1 MRQFTAVTKILDRRN
16 RSITRL
22 EERNLNLKKKLA
34 KERED
39 TFRQFKNRIED
50 QQKGPRNNLGRN
62 IIAGVASGGAGIGL
76 INRFRNRGRGRVTR
90 SFSQSGRRFNI
101 FRQKPRLTSSRGVNT
116 RFLRNGSRLNS
127 LLTVAF
133 TGYDIIDRK
142 SQGQSN
148 LQATTGA
155 LATSGGAIGGGAAGA
170 KLGALI
176 GTFIVPGAG
185 TIIGGTLGGILGS
198 FIGASAGANIADSIT
213 GADEQKR
220 RQLQINKFRLQ
231 QGSTIFSK
239 SLDTFDSVLD
249 KFERLRADDFDPSL
263 IERDDD
269 DDIVVMLDRLSGD
282 DGGDDDPTTPGP
294 ILPPFSN
301 RVRLK
306 PKPKI
311 KWDWVITFALYAIEI
326 LTSGVAPTES
336 LPITKINTKTIK
348 VDLSKVATPK
358 LRKIYLEY
366 RKGNLDEVELENGI
380 IKIINEAFE
389 QLKIKPNEAI
399 KNEKLRNIFRLKKNN
414 LQSKKD
420 GFINFSKFADT
431 VERIPSLT
439 RAQDQLRR
447 MAEGFKRNFPRG
459 FKLDKSNLNKKGLR
473 VRGLDKIVDD
483 DTVKI
488 SQESIQ
494 RLIDAVEKQGKLDEL
509 EFLNFLRKQGIAEK
523 NIQKY
528 INSEQFT
535 EDLLRLNPQGTLDA
549 IEEAL
554 LNREF
559 IGDSKSIEQT
569 ITAFED
575 FLAQA
580 SARGDLPDISEDEIS
595 DLLMF
600 LNRMRTDSTLL
611 REPDLPKFKN
621 LGIDP
626 KKINEQFKQFLET
639 IKKIKADQNL
649 SMNEDGGSS
658 NIAMVNVD
666 GDKNINVINQE
677 GARSFVNMG
686 MGNKINMMQMQG
698 YFTV

>member
-62 IIAGVASGGAGIGL
+62 IIAGVASGGAGVGL
-76 INRFRNRGRGRVTR
+76 INRFRNRGSGRVTR

-116 RFLRNGSRLNS
+116 RFLRNGTRLNS

-142 SQGQSN
+142 SQGQTN
-148 LQATTGA
+148 FQATTGA
-155 LATSGGAIGGGAAGA
+155 LATSGGAIAGGAAGA

-198 FIGASAGANIADSIT
+198 FIGASAGAGIADSIT

-220 RQLQINKFRLQ
+220 RQLQVNKFRLQ

-269 DDIVVMLDRLSGD
+269 DEIVVMLDRLSGD

-358 LRKIYLEY
+358 LRQIYLQY
-366 RKGNLDEVELENGI
+366 RKGNIDELELENGI

-389 QLKIKPNEAI
+389 QLKIKPNEVI
-399 KNEKLRNIFRLKKNN
+399 KNEKLRSIFRLKKNN

-459 FKLDKSNLNKKGLR
+459 FKLDKSNLNKKGLK
-473 VRGLDKIVDD
+473 VRGLDKII
-483 DTVKI
+483 KEEEI
-488 SQESIQ
+488 SEEVIKNI
-494 RLIDAVEKQGKLDEL
+494 IDAIKKQENLDNLQILNEL
-509 EFLNFLRKQGIAEK
+509 KRRGIAEK
-523 NIQKY
+523 NILDYLKSQDAV
-528 INSEQFT
+528 N
-535 EDLLRLNPQGTLDA
+535 DALRTDFEGVFRLIDKAIKNRELVGDPKSIKATLD
-549 IEEAL
+549 
-554 LNREF
+554 
-559 IGDSKSIEQT
+559 
-569 ITAFED
+569 AFED
-575 FLAQA
+575 FLAEIT
-580 SARGDLPDISEDEIS
+580 ARGDIPGVTSDDIS
-595 DLLMF
+595 DLLMQ
-600 LNRMRTDSTLL
+600 LNRMRVDPTLFS
-611 REPDLPKFKN
+611 EPNLNKFIQK
-621 LGIDP
+621 GIDP
-626 KKINEQFKQFLET
+626 KNIDKMFERFQELL
-639 IKKIKADQNL
+639 KKIDPQNL
-649 SMNEDGGSS
+649 SLNEDMGSS

>member
-62 IIAGVASGGAGIGL
+62 IIAGVASGGAGVGL
-76 INRFRNRGRGRVTR
+76 INRFRNRGSGRVTR

-133 TGYDIIDRK
+133 TSYDIIDRK
-142 SQGQSN
+142 SQGQTN
-148 LQATTGA
+148 FQATTGA
-155 LATSGGAIGGGAAGA
+155 LATSGGAIAGGAAGA

-220 RQLQINKFRLQ
+220 RQLQVNKFRLQ

-269 DDIVVMLDRLSGD
+269 DEIVVMLDRLSGD

-358 LRKIYLEY
+358 LRQIYLQY
-366 RKGNLDEVELENGI
+366 RKGNIDEIELENGI
-380 IKIINEAFE
+380 IKIINEAFQ

-459 FKLDKSNLNKKGLR
+459 FKLDKSNLNAKGLR
-473 VRGLDKIVDD
+473 VRGLDKIVKEEDLSEE
-483 DTVKI
+483 VIRNIINAIKK
-488 SQESIQ
+488 QEKVDNLQI
-494 RLIDAVEKQGKLDEL
+494 LNEL
-509 EFLNFLRKQGIAEK
+509 KRRGIAEK
-523 NIQKY
+523 NILDYLKSQDAV
-528 INSEQFT
+528 N
-535 EDLLRLNPQGTLDA
+535 DALRTDFEGVFRLIDKAIKNRELVGDPKSIKATLD
-549 IEEAL
+549 
-554 LNREF
+554 
-559 IGDSKSIEQT
+559 
-569 ITAFED
+569 AFED
-575 FLAQA
+575 FLAEIT
-580 SARGDLPDISEDEIS
+580 ARGDIPGVTSDDIS
-595 DLLMF
+595 DLLMQ
-600 LNRMRTDSTLL
+600 LNRMRVDPTLFS
-611 REPDLPKFKN
+611 EPNLNKFIQK
-621 LGIDP
+621 GIDP
-626 KKINEQFKQFLET
+626 KNIDKMFERFQELL
-639 IKKIKADQNL
+639 KKIDPQNL
-649 SMNEDGGSS
+649 SLNEDMGSS

>member
-39 TFRQFKNRIED
+39 TFQQFKNRIEN

-76 INRFRNRGRGRVTR
+76 INRFRNRGRVTR

-133 TGYDIIDRK
+133 TSYDIIDRK

-148 LQATTGA
+148 FQATTGA
-155 LATSGGAIGGGAAGA
+155 LATSGGAIAGGAAGA

-185 TIIGGTLGGILGS
+185 TIIGGALGGILGS
-198 FIGASAGANIADSIT
+198 FIGASAGAGIADSIT
-213 GADEQKR
+213 GVDEQKR
-220 RQLQINKFRLQ
+220 RQLQVNKFRLQ

-269 DDIVVMLDRLSGD
+269 DEIVVMLDRLSGD

-358 LRKIYLEY
+358 LKQIYLQY
-366 RKGNLDEVELENGI
+366 RKGNIDEIELENGI
-380 IKIINEAFE
+380 IKIINEAFQ

-399 KNEKLRNIFRLKKNN
+399 KNEKLRSIFRLKKNN

-431 VERIPSLT
+431 IEKIPSLT

-459 FKLDKSNLNKKGLR
+459 FKLDKSNLNKKGLK
-473 VRGLDKIVDD
+473 VRGLDKIVKEED
-483 DTVKI
+483 V
-488 SQESIQ
+488 SQEVI
-494 RLIDAVEKQGKLDEL
+494 RNLIEAIKKQEKLDNLQILNEL
-509 EFLNFLRKQGIAEK
+509 KRRGIAEK
-523 NIQKY
+523 NISDY
-528 INSEQFT
+528 IKSQDAVN
-535 EDLLRLNPQGTLDA
+535 DALRSDFEGVFRIIDKA
-549 IEEAL
+549 IK
-554 LNREF
+554 NREF
-559 IGDSKSIEQT
+559 VGDPKSIQNT

-575 FLAQA
+575 FLAEIT
-580 SARGDLPDISEDEIS
+580 STGDIPGVTSENIS

-600 LNRMRTDSTLL
+600 LNRMRTDPS
-611 REPDLPKFKN
+611 RFIQPDLKK
-621 LGIDP
+621 GIDP
-626 KKINEQFKQFLET
+626 QNIDKMFEKFRKILE
-639 IKKIKADQNL
+639 KLDPQNL

>member
-62 IIAGVASGGAGIGL
+62 IIAGVASGGAGVGL
-76 INRFRNRGRGRVTR
+76 INRFRNRGSGRVTR

-142 SQGQSN
+142 SQGQTN
-148 LQATTGA
+148 FQATTGA
-155 LATSGGAIGGGAAGA
+155 LATSGGAIAGGAAGA

-198 FIGASAGANIADSIT
+198 FIGASAGAGIADSIT

-220 RQLQINKFRLQ
+220 RQLQVNKFRLQ

-269 DDIVVMLDRLSGD
+269 DEIVVMLDRLSGD

-358 LRKIYLEY
+358 LRQIYLQY
-366 RKGNLDEVELENGI
+366 RKGNIDELELENGI

-389 QLKIKPNEAI
+389 QLKIKPNEVI
-399 KNEKLRNIFRLKKNN
+399 KNEKLRSIFRLKKNN

-439 RAQDQLRR
+439 RAQEQLKR

-459 FKLDKSNLNKKGLR
+459 FKLDKSNLNKKGLK
-473 VRGLDKIVDD
+473 VRGLDKIV
-483 DTVKI
+483 KEEEI
-488 SQESIQ
+488 SEEVIKNI
-494 RLIDAVEKQGKLDEL
+494 IDAIKKQENLDNLQILNEL
-509 EFLNFLRKQGIAEK
+509 KRRGIAEK
-523 NIQKY
+523 NILDYLKSQDAV
-528 INSEQFT
+528 N
-535 EDLLRLNPQGTLDA
+535 DALRTDFEGVFRLIDKAIKNRELVGDPKSIKATLD
-549 IEEAL
+549 
-554 LNREF
+554 
-559 IGDSKSIEQT
+559 
-569 ITAFED
+569 AFED
-575 FLAQA
+575 FLAEIT
-580 SARGDLPDISEDEIS
+580 ARGDIPGVTSDDIS
-595 DLLMF
+595 DLLMQ
-600 LNRMRTDSTLL
+600 LNRMRVDPTLFS
-611 REPDLPKFKN
+611 EPNLNKFIQK
-621 LGIDP
+621 GIDP
-626 KKINEQFKQFLET
+626 KNIDKMFERFQELL
-639 IKKIKADQNL
+639 KKIDPQNL
-649 SMNEDGGSS
+649 SLNEDMGSS

>member
-62 IIAGVASGGAGIGL
+62 IIAGVASGGAGVGL
-76 INRFRNRGRGRVTR
+76 INRFRNRGSGRVTR

-116 RFLRNGSRLNS
+116 RFLRNGTRLNS

-142 SQGQSN
+142 SQGQTN
-148 LQATTGA
+148 FQATTGA
-155 LATSGGAIGGGAAGA
+155 LATSGGAIAGGAAGA

-220 RQLQINKFRLQ
+220 RQLQVNKFRLQ

-269 DDIVVMLDRLSGD
+269 DEIVVMLDRLSGD

-326 LTSGVAPTES
+326 LTNGVAPTES

-358 LRKIYLEY
+358 LRQIYLQY
-366 RKGNLDEVELENGI
+366 RKGNIDELELENGI

-389 QLKIKPNEAI
+389 QLKIKPNEVI
-399 KNEKLRNIFRLKKNN
+399 KNEKLRSIFRLKKNN

-459 FKLDKSNLNKKGLR
+459 FKLDKSNLNKKGLK
-473 VRGLDKIVDD
+473 VRGLDKII
-483 DTVKI
+483 KEEEI
-488 SQESIQ
+488 SEEVIKNI
-494 RLIDAVEKQGKLDEL
+494 IDAIKKQENLDNLQILNEL
-509 EFLNFLRKQGIAEK
+509 KRRGIAEK
-523 NIQKY
+523 NILDYLKSQDAV
-528 INSEQFT
+528 N
-535 EDLLRLNPQGTLDA
+535 DALRTDFEGVFRLIDKAIKNRELVGDPKSIKATLD
-549 IEEAL
+549 
-554 LNREF
+554 
-559 IGDSKSIEQT
+559 
-569 ITAFED
+569 AFED
-575 FLAQA
+575 FLAEIT
-580 SARGDLPDISEDEIS
+580 ARGDIPGVTSDDIS
-595 DLLMF
+595 DLLMQ
-600 LNRMRTDSTLL
+600 LNRMRVDPTLFS
-611 REPDLPKFKN
+611 EPNLNKFIQK
-621 LGIDP
+621 GIDP
-626 KKINEQFKQFLET
+626 KNIDKMFERFQELL
-639 IKKIKADQNL
+639 KKIDPQNL
-649 SMNEDGGSS
+649 SLNEDMGSS

>member
-62 IIAGVASGGAGIGL
+62 IIAGVASGGAGVGL
-76 INRFRNRGRGRVTR
+76 INRFRNRGSGRVTR

-116 RFLRNGSRLNS
+116 RFLRNGTRLNS

-142 SQGQSN
+142 SQGQTN
-148 LQATTGA
+148 FQATTGA
-155 LATSGGAIGGGAAGA
+155 LATSGGAIAGGAAGA

-198 FIGASAGANIADSIT
+198 FIGASAGAGIADSIT

-220 RQLQINKFRLQ
+220 RQLQVNKFRLQ

-269 DDIVVMLDRLSGD
+269 DEIVVMLDRLSGD

-358 LRKIYLEY
+358 LRQIYLQY
-366 RKGNLDEVELENGI
+366 RKGNIDELELENGI

-389 QLKIKPNEAI
+389 QLKIKPNEVI
-399 KNEKLRNIFRLKKNN
+399 KNEKLRSIFRLKKNN

-459 FKLDKSNLNKKGLR
+459 FKLDKSNLNSKGLR
-473 VRGLDKIVDD
+473 VRGLDKIVKEED
-483 DTVKI
+483 VSEEVIRNIINAIKK
-488 SQESIQ
+488 QEKVDNLQI
-494 RLIDAVEKQGKLDEL
+494 LNEL
-509 EFLNFLRKQGIAEK
+509 KRRGIAEK
-523 NIQKY
+523 NILDYLKSQDAV
-528 INSEQFT
+528 N
-535 EDLLRLNPQGTLDA
+535 DALRTDFEGVFRLIDKAIKNRELVGDPKSIKATLD
-549 IEEAL
+549 
-554 LNREF
+554 
-559 IGDSKSIEQT
+559 
-569 ITAFED
+569 AFED
-575 FLAQA
+575 FLAEIT
-580 SARGDLPDISEDEIS
+580 ARGDIPGVTSDDIS
-595 DLLMF
+595 DLLMQ
-600 LNRMRTDSTLL
+600 LNRMRVDPTLFS
-611 REPDLPKFKN
+611 EPNLNKFIQK
-621 LGIDP
+621 GIDP
-626 KKINEQFKQFLET
+626 KNIDKMFERFQELL
-639 IKKIKADQNL
+639 KKIDPQNL
-649 SMNEDGGSS
+649 SLNEDMGSS

>member
-62 IIAGVASGGAGIGL
+62 IIAGVASGGAGVGL
-76 INRFRNRGRGRVTR
+76 INRFRNRGSGRVTR

-142 SQGQSN
+142 SQGQTN
-148 LQATTGA
+148 FQATTGA
-155 LATSGGAIGGGAAGA
+155 LATSGGAIAGGAAGA

-220 RQLQINKFRLQ
+220 RQLQVNKFRLQ

-269 DDIVVMLDRLSGD
+269 DEIVVMLDRLSGD

-358 LRKIYLEY
+358 LRQIYLQY
-366 RKGNLDEVELENGI
+366 RKGNIDELELENGI

-459 FKLDKSNLNKKGLR
+459 FKLDKSNLNKKGLK
-473 VRGLDKIVDD
+473 VRGLDKIV
-483 DTVKI
+483 KEEEI
-488 SQESIQ
+488 SEEVIKNI
-494 RLIDAVEKQGKLDEL
+494 IDAIKKQENLDNLQILNEL
-509 EFLNFLRKQGIAEK
+509 KRRGIAEK
-523 NIQKY
+523 NILDYLKSQDAV
-528 INSEQFT
+528 N
-535 EDLLRLNPQGTLDA
+535 DALRTDFEGVFRLIDKAIKNRELVGDPKSIKATLD
-549 IEEAL
+549 
-554 LNREF
+554 
-559 IGDSKSIEQT
+559 
-569 ITAFED
+569 AFED
-575 FLAQA
+575 FLAEIT
-580 SARGDLPDISEDEIS
+580 ARGDIPGVTSDDIS
-595 DLLMF
+595 DLLMQ
-600 LNRMRTDSTLL
+600 LNRMRVDPTLFS
-611 REPDLPKFKN
+611 EPNLNKFIQK
-621 LGIDP
+621 GIDP
-626 KKINEQFKQFLET
+626 KNIDKMFERFQELL
-639 IKKIKADQNL
+639 KKIDPQNL
-649 SMNEDGGSS
+649 SLNEDMGSS

>member
-39 TFRQFKNRIED
+39 TFRQFKNRIEN

-62 IIAGVASGGAGIGL
+62 IIAGVASGGAGVGL
-76 INRFRNRGRGRVTR
+76 INRFRNRGSGRVTR

-133 TGYDIIDRK
+133 TSYDIIDRK
-142 SQGQSN
+142 SQGQTN
-148 LQATTGA
+148 FQATTGA
-155 LATSGGAIGGGAAGA
+155 LATSGGAIAGGAAGA

-198 FIGASAGANIADSIT
+198 FIGASAGAGIADSIT

-220 RQLQINKFRLQ
+220 RQLQVNKFRLQ

-269 DDIVVMLDRLSGD
+269 DEIVVMLDRLSGD

-358 LRKIYLEY
+358 LRQIYLQY
-366 RKGNLDEVELENGI
+366 RKGNIDELELENGI

-389 QLKIKPNEAI
+389 QLKIKPNEVI
-399 KNEKLRNIFRLKKNN
+399 KNEKLRSIFRLKKNN

-459 FKLDKSNLNKKGLR
+459 FKLDKSNLNKKGLK
-473 VRGLDKIVDD
+473 VRGLDKIV
-483 DTVKI
+483 KEEEI
-488 SQESIQ
+488 SEEVIKNI
-494 RLIDAVEKQGKLDEL
+494 IDAIKKQENLDNLQILNEL
-509 EFLNFLRKQGIAEK
+509 KRRGIAEK
-523 NIQKY
+523 NILDYLKSQDAV
-528 INSEQFT
+528 N
-535 EDLLRLNPQGTLDA
+535 DALRTDFEGVFRLIDKAIKNRELVGDPKSIKATLD
-549 IEEAL
+549 
-554 LNREF
+554 
-559 IGDSKSIEQT
+559 
-569 ITAFED
+569 AFED
-575 FLAQA
+575 FLAEIT
-580 SARGDLPDISEDEIS
+580 ARGDIPGVTSDDIS
-595 DLLMF
+595 DLLMQ
-600 LNRMRTDSTLL
+600 LNRMRVDPTLFS
-611 REPDLPKFKN
+611 EPNLNKFIQK
-621 LGIDP
+621 GIDP
-626 KKINEQFKQFLET
+626 KNIDKMFERFQELL
-639 IKKIKADQNL
+639 KKIDPQNL
-649 SMNEDGGSS
+649 SLNEDMGSS

>member
-62 IIAGVASGGAGIGL
+62 IIAGVASGGAGVGL
-76 INRFRNRGRGRVTR
+76 INRFRNRGSGRVTR

-116 RFLRNGSRLNS
+116 RFLRNGTRLNS

-133 TGYDIIDRK
+133 TSYDIIDRK
-142 SQGQSN
+142 SQGQTN
-148 LQATTGA
+148 FQATTGA
-155 LATSGGAIGGGAAGA
+155 LATSGGAIAGGAAGA

-198 FIGASAGANIADSIT
+198 FIGASAGAGIADSIT

-220 RQLQINKFRLQ
+220 RQLQVNKFRLQ

-269 DDIVVMLDRLSGD
+269 DEIVVMLDRLSGD

-358 LRKIYLEY
+358 LRQIYLQY
-366 RKGNLDEVELENGI
+366 RKGNIDELELENGI

-389 QLKIKPNEAI
+389 QLKIKPNEVI
-399 KNEKLRNIFRLKKNN
+399 KNEKLRSIFRLKKNN

-459 FKLDKSNLNKKGLR
+459 FKLDKSNLNAKGLR
-473 VRGLDKIVDD
+473 VRGLDKIVKEED
-483 DTVKI
+483 VSEEVIRNIINAIKK
-488 SQESIQ
+488 QEKVDNLQI
-494 RLIDAVEKQGKLDEL
+494 LNEL
-509 EFLNFLRKQGIAEK
+509 KRRGIAEK
-523 NIQKY
+523 NILDYLKSQDAV
-528 INSEQFT
+528 N
-535 EDLLRLNPQGTLDA
+535 DALRTDFEGVFRLIDKAIKNRELVGDPKSIKATLD
-549 IEEAL
+549 
-554 LNREF
+554 
-559 IGDSKSIEQT
+559 
-569 ITAFED
+569 AFED
-575 FLAQA
+575 FLAEIT
-580 SARGDLPDISEDEIS
+580 ARGDIPGVTSDDIS
-595 DLLMF
+595 DLLMQ
-600 LNRMRTDSTLL
+600 LNRMRVDPTLFS
-611 REPDLPKFKN
+611 EPNLNKFIQK
-621 LGIDP
+621 GIDP
-626 KKINEQFKQFLET
+626 KNIDKMFERFQELL
-639 IKKIKADQNL
+639 KKIDPQNL
-649 SMNEDGGSS
+649 SLNEDMGSS

>member
-1 MRQFTAVTKILDRRN
+1 
-16 RSITRL
+16 
-22 EERNLNLKKKLA
+22 
-34 KERED
+34 
-39 TFRQFKNRIED
+39 
-50 QQKGPRNNLGRN
+50 
-62 IIAGVASGGAGIGL
+62 
-76 INRFRNRGRGRVTR
+76 
-90 SFSQSGRRFNI
+90 
-101 FRQKPRLTSSRGVNT
+101 VNT

-133 TGYDIIDRK
+133 TSYDIIDRK
-142 SQGQSN
+142 SQGQTN
-148 LQATTGA
+148 FQATTGA
-155 LATSGGAIGGGAAGA
+155 LATSGGAIAGGAAGA

-220 RQLQINKFRLQ
+220 RQLQVNKFRLQ

-269 DDIVVMLDRLSGD
+269 DEIVVMLDRLSGD

-326 LTSGVAPTES
+326 LTNGVAPTES

-358 LRKIYLEY
+358 LRQIYLQY
-366 RKGNLDEVELENGI
+366 RKGNIDELELENGI

-389 QLKIKPNEAI
+389 QLKIKPNEVI
-399 KNEKLRNIFRLKKNN
+399 KNEKLRSIFRLKKNN

-459 FKLDKSNLNKKGLR
+459 FKLDKSNLNKKGLK
-473 VRGLDKIVDD
+473 VRGLDKIV
-483 DTVKI
+483 KEEEI
-488 SQESIQ
+488 SEEVIKNI
-494 RLIDAVEKQGKLDEL
+494 IDAIKKQENLDNLQILNEL
-509 EFLNFLRKQGIAEK
+509 KRRGIAEK
-523 NIQKY
+523 NILDYLKSQDAV
-528 INSEQFT
+528 N
-535 EDLLRLNPQGTLDA
+535 DALRTDFEGVFRLIDKAIKNRELVGDPKSIKATLD
-549 IEEAL
+549 
-554 LNREF
+554 
-559 IGDSKSIEQT
+559 
-569 ITAFED
+569 AFED
-575 FLAQA
+575 FLAEIT
-580 SARGDLPDISEDEIS
+580 ARGDIPGVTSDDIS
-595 DLLMF
+595 DLLMQ
-600 LNRMRTDSTLL
+600 LNRMRVDPTLFS
-611 REPDLPKFKN
+611 EPNLNKFIQK
-621 LGIDP
+621 GIDP
-626 KKINEQFKQFLET
+626 KNIDKMFERFQELL
-639 IKKIKADQNL
+639 KKIDPQNL
-649 SMNEDGGSS
+649 SLNEDMGSS

>member
-62 IIAGVASGGAGIGL
+62 IIAGVASGGAGVGL
-76 INRFRNRGRGRVTR
+76 INRFRNRGSGRVTR

-116 RFLRNGSRLNS
+116 RFLRNGTRLNS

-142 SQGQSN
+142 SQGQTN
-148 LQATTGA
+148 FQATTGA
-155 LATSGGAIGGGAAGA
+155 LATSGGAIAGGAAGA

-198 FIGASAGANIADSIT
+198 FIGASAGAGIADSIT

-220 RQLQINKFRLQ
+220 RQLQVNKFRLQ

-269 DDIVVMLDRLSGD
+269 DEIVVMLDRLSGD

-389 QLKIKPNEAI
+389 QLKIKPNEVI
-399 KNEKLRNIFRLKKNN
+399 KNEKLRSIFRLKKNN

-459 FKLDKSNLNKKGLR
+459 FKLDKSNLNKKGLK
-473 VRGLDKIVDD
+473 VRGLDKIV
-483 DTVKI
+483 KEEEI
-488 SQESIQ
+488 SEEVIKNI
-494 RLIDAVEKQGKLDEL
+494 IDAIKKQENLDNLQILNEL
-509 EFLNFLRKQGIAEK
+509 KRRGIAEK
-523 NIQKY
+523 NILDYLKSQDAV
-528 INSEQFT
+528 N
-535 EDLLRLNPQGTLDA
+535 DALRTDFEGVFRLIDKAIKNRELVGDPKSIKATLD
-549 IEEAL
+549 
-554 LNREF
+554 
-559 IGDSKSIEQT
+559 
-569 ITAFED
+569 AFED
-575 FLAQA
+575 FLAEIT
-580 SARGDLPDISEDEIS
+580 ARGDIPGVTSDDIS
-595 DLLMF
+595 DLLMQ
-600 LNRMRTDSTLL
+600 LNRMRVDPTLFS
-611 REPDLPKFKN
+611 EPNLNKFIQK
-621 LGIDP
+621 GIDP
-626 KKINEQFKQFLET
+626 KNIDKMFERFQELL
-639 IKKIKADQNL
+639 KKIDPQNL
-649 SMNEDGGSS
+649 SLNEDMGSS

>member
-142 SQGQSN
+142 SQGQTN
-148 LQATTGA
+148 FQATTGA
-155 LATSGGAIGGGAAGA
+155 LATSGGAIAGGAAGA

-198 FIGASAGANIADSIT
+198 FIGASAGAGIADSIT

-220 RQLQINKFRLQ
+220 RQLQVNKFRLQ

-269 DDIVVMLDRLSGD
+269 DEIVVMLDRLSGD

-358 LRKIYLEY
+358 LRQIYLQY
-366 RKGNLDEVELENGI
+366 RKGNIDELELENGI

-389 QLKIKPNEAI
+389 QLKIKPNEVI
-399 KNEKLRNIFRLKKNN
+399 KNEKLRSIFRLKKNN

-459 FKLDKSNLNKKGLR
+459 FKLDKSNLNKKGLK
-473 VRGLDKIVDD
+473 VRGLDKIV
-483 DTVKI
+483 KEEEI
-488 SQESIQ
+488 SEEVIKNI
-494 RLIDAVEKQGKLDEL
+494 IDAIKKQENLDNLQILNEL
-509 EFLNFLRKQGIAEK
+509 KRRGIAEK
-523 NIQKY
+523 NILDYLKSQDAV
-528 INSEQFT
+528 N
-535 EDLLRLNPQGTLDA
+535 DALRTDFEGVFRLIDKAIKNRELVGDPKSIKATLD
-549 IEEAL
+549 
-554 LNREF
+554 
-559 IGDSKSIEQT
+559 
-569 ITAFED
+569 AFED
-575 FLAQA
+575 FLAEIT
-580 SARGDLPDISEDEIS
+580 ARGDIPGVTSDDIS
-595 DLLMF
+595 DLLMQ
-600 LNRMRTDSTLL
+600 LNRMRVDPTLFS
-611 REPDLPKFKN
+611 EPNLNKFIQK
-621 LGIDP
+621 GIDP
-626 KKINEQFKQFLET
+626 KNIDKMFERFQELL
-639 IKKIKADQNL
+639 KKIDPQNL
-649 SMNEDGGSS
+649 SLNEDMGSS

>member
-39 TFRQFKNRIED
+39 TFRQFKNRIEN

-76 INRFRNRGRGRVTR
+76 INRFRNRGRVTR

-133 TGYDIIDRK
+133 TSYDIIDRK
-142 SQGQSN
+142 SQGQTN
-148 LQATTGA
+148 FQATTGA
-155 LATSGGAIGGGAAGA
+155 LATSGGAIAGGAAGA

-198 FIGASAGANIADSIT
+198 FIGASAGAGIADSIT

-220 RQLQINKFRLQ
+220 RQLQVNKFRLQ

-269 DDIVVMLDRLSGD
+269 DEIVVMLDRLSGD

-358 LRKIYLEY
+358 LRQIYLQY
-366 RKGNLDEVELENGI
+366 RKGNIDEIELENGI
-380 IKIINEAFE
+380 IKIINEAF
-389 QLKIKPNEAI
+389 QNLKIKPNEAI

-420 GFINFSKFADT
+420 GFINFSKFAET

-459 FKLDKSNLNKKGLR
+459 FKLDKSNLNAKGLR
-473 VRGLDKIVDD
+473 VRGLDKIVKNEEVPEEVLKGLVDAIKKQQNLD
-483 DTVKI
+483 NIKI
-488 SQESIQ
+488 MN
-494 RLIDAVEKQGKLDEL
+494 R
-509 EFLNFLRKQGIAEK
+509 FRKRGMAEK
-523 NIQKY
+523 NIIDYLKSQDA
-528 INSEQFT
+528 IN
-535 EDLLRLNPQGTLDA
+535 DALRADFEGIFRTVEKALKNRELVGDPKSLKQTLD
-549 IEEAL
+549 
-554 LNREF
+554 
-559 IGDSKSIEQT
+559 
-569 ITAFED
+569 AFED
-575 FLAQA
+575 FLAEIT
-580 SARGDLPDISEDEIS
+580 ARGDILGVTSDDIS
-595 DLLMF
+595 DLLMQ
-600 LNRMRTDSTLL
+600 LNRMRVDPNLFTQ
-611 REPDLPKFKN
+611 PDIKKN
-621 LGIDP
+621 IDP
-626 KKINEQFKQFLET
+626 KNIDQIFESFRELL
-639 IKKIKADQNL
+639 KKMDPQNL
-649 SMNEDGGSS
+649 SLNEDMGSS

>member
-62 IIAGVASGGAGIGL
+62 IIAGVASGGAGVGL
-76 INRFRNRGRGRVTR
+76 INRFRNRGSGRVTR

-116 RFLRNGSRLNS
+116 RFLRNGTRLNS

-142 SQGQSN
+142 SQGQTN
-148 LQATTGA
+148 FQATTGA
-155 LATSGGAIGGGAAGA
+155 LATSGGAIAGGAAGA

-198 FIGASAGANIADSIT
+198 FIGASAGAGIADSIT

-220 RQLQINKFRLQ
+220 RQLQVNKFRLQ

-269 DDIVVMLDRLSGD
+269 DEIVVMLDRLSGD

-358 LRKIYLEY
+358 LRQIYLQY
-366 RKGNLDEVELENGI
+366 RKGNIDELELENGI

-389 QLKIKPNEAI
+389 QLKIKPNEVI
-399 KNEKLRNIFRLKKNN
+399 KNEKLRSIFRLKKNN

-420 GFINFSKFADT
+420 GFINFSKFAET

-459 FKLDKSNLNKKGLR
+459 FKLDKSNLNAKGLR
-473 VRGLDKIVDD
+473 VRGLDKIVKEED
-483 DTVKI
+483 VSEEVIRNIINAIKK
-488 SQESIQ
+488 QEKVDNLQI
-494 RLIDAVEKQGKLDEL
+494 LNEL
-509 EFLNFLRKQGIAEK
+509 KRRGIAEK
-523 NIQKY
+523 NILDYLKSQDAV
-528 INSEQFT
+528 N
-535 EDLLRLNPQGTLDA
+535 DALRTDFEGVFRIIDKA
-549 IEEAL
+549 IK
-554 LNREF
+554 NREF
-559 IGDSKSIEQT
+559 VGDPKSIKNT

-575 FLAQA
+575 FLAEIT
-580 SARGDLPDISEDEIS
+580 ARGDIPGVTSDDIS
-595 DLLMF
+595 DLLMQ
-600 LNRMRTDSTLL
+600 LNRMRVDPTLFS
-611 REPDLPKFKN
+611 EPNLNKFIQK
-621 LGIDP
+621 GIDP
-626 KKINEQFKQFLET
+626 KNIDKMFERFQELL
-639 IKKIKADQNL
+639 KKIDPQNL
-649 SMNEDGGSS
+649 SLNEDMGSS

>member
-62 IIAGVASGGAGIGL
+62 IIAGVASGGAGVGL
-76 INRFRNRGRGRVTR
+76 INRFRNRGSGRVTR

-133 TGYDIIDRK
+133 TSYDIIDRK
-142 SQGQSN
+142 SQGQTN
-148 LQATTGA
+148 FQATTGA
-155 LATSGGAIGGGAAGA
+155 LATSGGAIAGGAAGA

-198 FIGASAGANIADSIT
+198 FIGASAGAGIADSIT

-220 RQLQINKFRLQ
+220 RQLQVNKFRLQ

-269 DDIVVMLDRLSGD
+269 DEIVVMLDRLSGD

-358 LRKIYLEY
+358 LRQIYLQY
-366 RKGNLDEVELENGI
+366 RKGNIDELELENGI

-389 QLKIKPNEAI
+389 QLKIKPNEVI
-399 KNEKLRNIFRLKKNN
+399 KNEKLRSIFRLKKNN

-459 FKLDKSNLNKKGLR
+459 FKLDKSNLNKKGLK
-473 VRGLDKIVDD
+473 VRGLDKII
-483 DTVKI
+483 KEEEI
-488 SQESIQ
+488 SEEVIKNI
-494 RLIDAVEKQGKLDEL
+494 IDAIKKQENLDNLQILNEL
-509 EFLNFLRKQGIAEK
+509 KRRGIAEK
-523 NIQKY
+523 NILDYLKSQDAV
-528 INSEQFT
+528 N
-535 EDLLRLNPQGTLDA
+535 DALRTDFEGVFRLIDKAIKNRELVGDPKSIKATLD
-549 IEEAL
+549 
-554 LNREF
+554 
-559 IGDSKSIEQT
+559 
-569 ITAFED
+569 AFED
-575 FLAQA
+575 FLAEIT
-580 SARGDLPDISEDEIS
+580 ARGDIPGVTSDDIS
-595 DLLMF
+595 DLLMQ
-600 LNRMRTDSTLL
+600 LNRMRVDPTLFS
-611 REPDLPKFKN
+611 EPNLNKFIQK
-621 LGIDP
+621 GIDP
-626 KKINEQFKQFLET
+626 KNIDKMFERFQELL
-639 IKKIKADQNL
+639 KKIDPQNL
-649 SMNEDGGSS
+649 SLNEDMGSS

>member
-62 IIAGVASGGAGIGL
+62 IIAGVASGGAGVGL
-76 INRFRNRGRGRVTR
+76 INRFRNRGSGRVTR

-116 RFLRNGSRLNS
+116 RFLRNGTRLNS

-155 LATSGGAIGGGAAGA
+155 LATSGGAIAGGAAGA

-198 FIGASAGANIADSIT
+198 FIGASAGAGIADSIT

-220 RQLQINKFRLQ
+220 RQLQVNKFRLQ

-269 DDIVVMLDRLSGD
+269 DEIVVMLDRLSGD

-358 LRKIYLEY
+358 LRQIYLQY
-366 RKGNLDEVELENGI
+366 RKGNIDEIELENGI

-389 QLKIKPNEAI
+389 QLKIKPNEVI
-399 KNEKLRNIFRLKKNN
+399 KNEKLRSIFRLKKNN

-459 FKLDKSNLNKKGLR
+459 FKLDKSNLNAKGLR
-473 VRGLDKIVDD
+473 VRGLDKIVKEEDLSEE
-483 DTVKI
+483 VIRNIINAIKK
-488 SQESIQ
+488 QEKVDNLQI
-494 RLIDAVEKQGKLDEL
+494 LNEL
-509 EFLNFLRKQGIAEK
+509 KRRGIAEK
-523 NIQKY
+523 NILDYLKSQDAV
-528 INSEQFT
+528 N
-535 EDLLRLNPQGTLDA
+535 DALRTDFEGVFRLIDKAIKNRELVGDPKSIKATLD
-549 IEEAL
+549 
-554 LNREF
+554 
-559 IGDSKSIEQT
+559 
-569 ITAFED
+569 AFED
-575 FLAQA
+575 FLAEIT
-580 SARGDLPDISEDEIS
+580 ARGDIPGVTSDDIS
-595 DLLMF
+595 DLLMQ
-600 LNRMRTDSTLL
+600 LNRMRVDPTLFS
-611 REPDLPKFKN
+611 EPNLNKFIQK
-621 LGIDP
+621 GIDP
-626 KKINEQFKQFLET
+626 KNIDKMFERFQELL
-639 IKKIKADQNL
+639 KKIDPQNL
-649 SMNEDGGSS
+649 SLNEDMGSS

>member
-62 IIAGVASGGAGIGL
+62 IIAGVASGGAGVGL
-76 INRFRNRGRGRVTR
+76 INRFRNRGSGRVTR

-142 SQGQSN
+142 SQGQTN
-148 LQATTGA
+148 FQATTGA
-155 LATSGGAIGGGAAGA
+155 LATSGGAIAGGAAGA

-198 FIGASAGANIADSIT
+198 FIGASAGAGIADSIT

-220 RQLQINKFRLQ
+220 RQLQVNKFRLQ

-269 DDIVVMLDRLSGD
+269 DEIVVMLDRLSGD

-358 LRKIYLEY
+358 LRQIYLQY
-366 RKGNLDEVELENGI
+366 RKGNIDELELENGI

-389 QLKIKPNEAI
+389 QLKIKPNEVI
-399 KNEKLRNIFRLKKNN
+399 KNEKLRSIFRLKKNN

-459 FKLDKSNLNKKGLR
+459 FKLDKSNLNKKGLK
-473 VRGLDKIVDD
+473 VRGLDKIV
-483 DTVKI
+483 KEEEI
-488 SQESIQ
+488 SEEVIKNI
-494 RLIDAVEKQGKLDEL
+494 IDAIKKQENLDNLQILNEL
-509 EFLNFLRKQGIAEK
+509 KRRGIAEK
-523 NIQKY
+523 NILDYLKSQDAV
-528 INSEQFT
+528 N
-535 EDLLRLNPQGTLDA
+535 DALRTDFEGVFRLIDKAIKNRELVGDPKSIKATLD
-549 IEEAL
+549 
-554 LNREF
+554 
-559 IGDSKSIEQT
+559 
-569 ITAFED
+569 AFED
-575 FLAQA
+575 FLAEIT
-580 SARGDLPDISEDEIS
+580 ARGDIPGVTSDDIS
-595 DLLMF
+595 DLLMQ
-600 LNRMRTDSTLL
+600 LNRMRVDPTLFS
-611 REPDLPKFKN
+611 EPNLNKFIQK
-621 LGIDP
+621 GIDP
-626 KKINEQFKQFLET
+626 KNIDKMFERFQELL
-639 IKKIKADQNL
+639 KKIDPQNL
-649 SMNEDGGSS
+649 SLNEDMGSS

>member
-62 IIAGVASGGAGIGL
+62 IIAGVASGGAGVGL
-76 INRFRNRGRGRVTR
+76 INRFRNRGSGRVTR

-116 RFLRNGSRLNS
+116 RFLRNGTRLNS

-142 SQGQSN
+142 SQGQTN
-148 LQATTGA
+148 FQATTGA
-155 LATSGGAIGGGAAGA
+155 LATSGGAIAGGAAGA

-198 FIGASAGANIADSIT
+198 FIGASAGAGIADSIT

-220 RQLQINKFRLQ
+220 RQLQVNKFRLQ

-269 DDIVVMLDRLSGD
+269 DEIVVMLDRLSGD

-358 LRKIYLEY
+358 LRQIYLQY
-366 RKGNLDEVELENGI
+366 RKGNIDELELENGI

-389 QLKIKPNEAI
+389 QLKIKPNEVI
-399 KNEKLRNIFRLKKNN
+399 KNEKLRSIFRLKKNN

-459 FKLDKSNLNKKGLR
+459 FKLDKSNLNKKGLK
-473 VRGLDKIVDD
+473 VRGLDKIV
-483 DTVKI
+483 KEEEI
-488 SQESIQ
+488 SEEVIKNI
-494 RLIDAVEKQGKLDEL
+494 IDAIKKQENLDNLQILNEL
-509 EFLNFLRKQGIAEK
+509 KRRGIAEK
-523 NIQKY
+523 NILDYLKSQDAV
-528 INSEQFT
+528 N
-535 EDLLRLNPQGTLDA
+535 DALRTDFEGVFRLIDKAIKNRELVGDPKSIKATLD
-549 IEEAL
+549 
-554 LNREF
+554 
-559 IGDSKSIEQT
+559 
-569 ITAFED
+569 AFED
-575 FLAQA
+575 FLAEIT
-580 SARGDLPDISEDEIS
+580 ARGDIPGVTSDDIS
-595 DLLMF
+595 DLLMQ
-600 LNRMRTDSTLL
+600 LNRMRVDPTLFS
-611 REPDLPKFKN
+611 EPNLNKFIQK
-621 LGIDP
+621 GIDP
-626 KKINEQFKQFLET
+626 KNIDKMFERFQELL
-639 IKKIKADQNL
+639 KKIDPQNL
-649 SMNEDGGSS
+649 SLNEDMGSS

>member
-62 IIAGVASGGAGIGL
+62 IIAGVASGGAGVGL
-76 INRFRNRGRGRVTR
+76 INRFRNRGSGRVTR

-116 RFLRNGSRLNS
+116 RFLRNGTRLNS

-142 SQGQSN
+142 SQGQTN
-148 LQATTGA
+148 FQATTGA
-155 LATSGGAIGGGAAGA
+155 LATSGGAIAGGAAGA

-198 FIGASAGANIADSIT
+198 FIGASAGAGIADSIT

-220 RQLQINKFRLQ
+220 RQLQVNKFRLQ

-269 DDIVVMLDRLSGD
+269 DEIVVMLDRLSGD

-326 LTSGVAPTES
+326 LTNGVAPTES

-358 LRKIYLEY
+358 LRQIYLQY
-366 RKGNLDEVELENGI
+366 RKGNIDELELENGI

-389 QLKIKPNEAI
+389 QLKIKPNEVI
-399 KNEKLRNIFRLKKNN
+399 KNEKLRSIFRLKKNN

-459 FKLDKSNLNKKGLR
+459 FKLDKSNLNKKGLK
-473 VRGLDKIVDD
+473 VRGLDKII
-483 DTVKI
+483 KEEEI
-488 SQESIQ
+488 SEEVIKNI
-494 RLIDAVEKQGKLDEL
+494 IDAIKKQENLDNLQILNEL
-509 EFLNFLRKQGIAEK
+509 KRRGIAEK
-523 NIQKY
+523 NILDYLKSQDAV
-528 INSEQFT
+528 N
-535 EDLLRLNPQGTLDA
+535 DALRTDFEGVFRLIDKAIKNRELVGDPKSIKATLD
-549 IEEAL
+549 
-554 LNREF
+554 
-559 IGDSKSIEQT
+559 
-569 ITAFED
+569 AFED
-575 FLAQA
+575 FLAEIT
-580 SARGDLPDISEDEIS
+580 ARGDIPGVTSDDIS
-595 DLLMF
+595 DLLMQ
-600 LNRMRTDSTLL
+600 LNRMRVDPTLFS
-611 REPDLPKFKN
+611 EPNLNKFIQK
-621 LGIDP
+621 GIDP
-626 KKINEQFKQFLET
+626 KNIDKMFERFQELL
-639 IKKIKADQNL
+639 KKIDPQNL
-649 SMNEDGGSS
+649 SLNEDMGSS

>member
-62 IIAGVASGGAGIGL
+62 IIAGVASGGAGVGL
-76 INRFRNRGRGRVTR
+76 INRFRNRGSGRVTR

-116 RFLRNGSRLNS
+116 RFLRNGTRLNS

-142 SQGQSN
+142 SQGQTN
-148 LQATTGA
+148 FQATTGA
-155 LATSGGAIGGGAAGA
+155 LATSGGAIAGGAAGA

-198 FIGASAGANIADSIT
+198 FIGASAGAGIADSIT

-220 RQLQINKFRLQ
+220 RQLQVNKFRLQ

-269 DDIVVMLDRLSGD
+269 DEIVVMLDRLSGD

-358 LRKIYLEY
+358 LRQIYLQY
-366 RKGNLDEVELENGI
+366 RKGNIDELELENGI

-389 QLKIKPNEAI
+389 QLKIKPNEVI
-399 KNEKLRNIFRLKKNN
+399 KNEKLRSIFRLKKNN

-420 GFINFSKFADT
+420 GFINFSKFAET

-459 FKLDKSNLNKKGLR
+459 FKLDKSNLNKKGLK
-473 VRGLDKIVDD
+473 VRGLDKIV
-483 DTVKI
+483 KEEEI
-488 SQESIQ
+488 SEEVIKNI
-494 RLIDAVEKQGKLDEL
+494 IDAIKKQENLDNLQILNEL
-509 EFLNFLRKQGIAEK
+509 KRRGIAEK
-523 NIQKY
+523 NILDYLKSQDAV
-528 INSEQFT
+528 N
-535 EDLLRLNPQGTLDA
+535 DALRTDFEGVFRLIDKAIKNRELVGDPKSIKATLD
-549 IEEAL
+549 
-554 LNREF
+554 
-559 IGDSKSIEQT
+559 
-569 ITAFED
+569 AFED
-575 FLAQA
+575 FLAEIT
-580 SARGDLPDISEDEIS
+580 ARGDIPGVTSDDIS
-595 DLLMF
+595 DLLMQ
-600 LNRMRTDSTLL
+600 LNRMRVDPTLFS
-611 REPDLPKFKN
+611 EPNLNKFIQK
-621 LGIDP
+621 GIDP
-626 KKINEQFKQFLET
+626 KNIDKMFERFQELL
-639 IKKIKADQNL
+639 KKIDPQNL
-649 SMNEDGGSS
+649 SLNEDMGSS

>member
-76 INRFRNRGRGRVTR
+76 INRFRNRGSGRVTR

-116 RFLRNGSRLNS
+116 RFLRNGTRLNS

-142 SQGQSN
+142 SQGQTN

-155 LATSGGAIGGGAAGA
+155 LATSGGAIAGGAAGA

-198 FIGASAGANIADSIT
+198 FIGASAGAGIADSIT

-220 RQLQINKFRLQ
+220 RQLQVNKFRLQ

-269 DDIVVMLDRLSGD
+269 DEIVVMLDRLSGD

-358 LRKIYLEY
+358 LRQIYLQY
-366 RKGNLDEVELENGI
+366 RKGNIDELELENGI

-389 QLKIKPNEAI
+389 QLKIKPNEVI
-399 KNEKLRNIFRLKKNN
+399 KNEKLRSIFRLKKNN

-459 FKLDKSNLNKKGLR
+459 FKLDKSNLNKKGLK
-473 VRGLDKIVDD
+473 VRGLDKIV
-483 DTVKI
+483 KEEEI
-488 SQESIQ
+488 SEEVIKNI
-494 RLIDAVEKQGKLDEL
+494 IDAIKKQENLDNLQILNEL
-509 EFLNFLRKQGIAEK
+509 KRRGIAEK
-523 NIQKY
+523 NILDYLKSQDAV
-528 INSEQFT
+528 N
-535 EDLLRLNPQGTLDA
+535 DALRTDFEGVFRLIDKAIKNRELVGDPKSIKATLD
-549 IEEAL
+549 
-554 LNREF
+554 
-559 IGDSKSIEQT
+559 
-569 ITAFED
+569 AFED
-575 FLAQA
+575 FLAEIT
-580 SARGDLPDISEDEIS
+580 ARGDIPGVTSDDIS
-595 DLLMF
+595 DLLMQ
-600 LNRMRTDSTLL
+600 LNRMRVDPTLFS
-611 REPDLPKFKN
+611 EPNLNKFIQK
-621 LGIDP
+621 GIDP
-626 KKINEQFKQFLET
+626 KNIDKMFERFQELL
-639 IKKIKADQNL
+639 KKIDPQNL
-649 SMNEDGGSS
+649 SLNEDMGSS

>member
-62 IIAGVASGGAGIGL
+62 IIAGVASGGAGVGL
-76 INRFRNRGRGRVTR
+76 INRFRNRGSGRVTR

-116 RFLRNGSRLNS
+116 RFLRNGTRLNS

-142 SQGQSN
+142 SQGQTN
-148 LQATTGA
+148 FQATTGA
-155 LATSGGAIGGGAAGA
+155 LATSGGAIAGGAAGA

-198 FIGASAGANIADSIT
+198 FIGASAGAGIADSIT

-220 RQLQINKFRLQ
+220 RQLQVNKFRLQ

-269 DDIVVMLDRLSGD
+269 DEIVVMLDRLSGD

-358 LRKIYLEY
+358 LRQIYLQY
-366 RKGNLDEVELENGI
+366 RKGNIDEIELENGI

-389 QLKIKPNEAI
+389 QLKIKPNEVI

-459 FKLDKSNLNKKGLR
+459 FKLDKSNLNKKGLK
-473 VRGLDKIVDD
+473 VRGLDKII
-483 DTVKI
+483 KEEEI
-488 SQESIQ
+488 SEEVIKNI
-494 RLIDAVEKQGKLDEL
+494 IDAIKKQENLDNLQILNEL
-509 EFLNFLRKQGIAEK
+509 KRRGIAEK
-523 NIQKY
+523 NILDYLKSQDAV
-528 INSEQFT
+528 N
-535 EDLLRLNPQGTLDA
+535 DALRTDFEGVFRLIDKAIKNRELVGDPKSIKATLD
-549 IEEAL
+549 
-554 LNREF
+554 
-559 IGDSKSIEQT
+559 
-569 ITAFED
+569 AFED
-575 FLAQA
+575 FLAEIT
-580 SARGDLPDISEDEIS
+580 ARGDIPGVTSDDIS
-595 DLLMF
+595 DLLMQ
-600 LNRMRTDSTLL
+600 LNRMRVDPTLFS
-611 REPDLPKFKN
+611 EPNLNKFIQK
-621 LGIDP
+621 GIDP
-626 KKINEQFKQFLET
+626 KNIDKMFERFQELL
-639 IKKIKADQNL
+639 KKIDPQNL
-649 SMNEDGGSS
+649 SLNEDMGSS

>member
-76 INRFRNRGRGRVTR
+76 INRFRNRGSGRVTR

-116 RFLRNGSRLNS
+116 RFLRNGTRLNS

-142 SQGQSN
+142 SQGQTN
-148 LQATTGA
+148 FQATTGA
-155 LATSGGAIGGGAAGA
+155 LATSGGAIAGGAAGA

-220 RQLQINKFRLQ
+220 RQLQVNKFRLQ

-269 DDIVVMLDRLSGD
+269 DEIVVMLDRLSGD

-358 LRKIYLEY
+358 LRQIYLQY
-366 RKGNLDEVELENGI
+366 RKGNIDEIELENGI

-389 QLKIKPNEAI
+389 QLKIKPNEVI
-399 KNEKLRNIFRLKKNN
+399 KNEKLRSIFRLKKNN

-459 FKLDKSNLNKKGLR
+459 FKLDKSNLNKKGLK
-473 VRGLDKIVDD
+473 VRGLDKII
-483 DTVKI
+483 KEEEI
-488 SQESIQ
+488 SEEVIKNI
-494 RLIDAVEKQGKLDEL
+494 IDAIKKQENLDNLQILNEL
-509 EFLNFLRKQGIAEK
+509 KRRGIAEK
-523 NIQKY
+523 NILDYLKSQDAV
-528 INSEQFT
+528 N
-535 EDLLRLNPQGTLDA
+535 DALRTDFEGVFRLIDKAIKNRELVGDPKSIKATLD
-549 IEEAL
+549 
-554 LNREF
+554 
-559 IGDSKSIEQT
+559 
-569 ITAFED
+569 AFED
-575 FLAQA
+575 FLAEIT
-580 SARGDLPDISEDEIS
+580 ARGDIPGVTSDDIS
-595 DLLMF
+595 DLLMQ
-600 LNRMRTDSTLL
+600 LNRMRVDPTLFS
-611 REPDLPKFKN
+611 EPNLNKFIQK
-621 LGIDP
+621 GIDP
-626 KKINEQFKQFLET
+626 KNIDKMFERFQELL
-639 IKKIKADQNL
+639 KKIDPQNL
-649 SMNEDGGSS
+649 SLNEDMGSS

>member
-1 MRQFTAVTKILDRRN
+1 MKQFTAVTKILDRRN

-39 TFRQFKNRIED
+39 SFRQFKNRIEN

-62 IIAGVASGGAGIGL
+62 IIAGVASGGAGINL
-76 INRFRNRGRGRVTR
+76 INRLRNRGRGRVTR

-133 TGYDIIDRK
+133 TASDIIDRK
-142 SQGQSN
+142 SQGQTN
-148 LQATTGA
+148 FQATTGA
-155 LATSGGAIGGGAAGA
+155 LSTTGGAIAGGAAGA
-170 KLGALI
+170 KIGAII
-176 GTFIVPGAG
+176 GTFILPGAG
-185 TIIGGTLGGILGS
+185 TVVGGTIGGILGS
-198 FIGASAGANIADSIT
+198 FIGATTGANIADSIT
-213 GADEQKR
+213 GADEQRR
-220 RQLQINKFRLQ
+220 RQLQVNKFRLQ

-269 DDIVVMLDRLSGD
+269 DEIVVMLDRLSGD
-282 DGGDDDPTTPGP
+282 DGDDDPPTTPGP

-326 LTSGVAPTES
+326 LTSGVAPTDS

-358 LRKIYLEY
+358 LKQIYLQY
-366 RKGNLDEVELENGI
+366 RKGNIDEIELENGI

-399 KNEKLRNIFRLKKNN
+399 KNEKLRSIFRLKQNN

-439 RAQDQLRR
+439 RAQEQLKR

-459 FKLDKSNLNKKGLR
+459 FKLDKSNLNKKGLN
-473 VRGLDKIVDD
+473 VRGLDKIV
-483 DTVKI
+483 KEEGF
-488 SQESIQ
+488 SQEGI
-494 RLIDAVEKQGKLDEL
+494 KLLREAIENTGRKLKDTEA
-509 EFLNFLRKQGIAEK
+509 LNFLRKQGIAEK
-523 NIQKY
+523 NLKKY
-528 INSEQFT
+528 IESDDFI
-535 EDLLRLNPQGTLDA
+535 EDILRFDIDGRFSL

-554 LNREF
+554 KTREF
-559 IGDSKSIEQT
+559 TGNTEAIEQT
-569 ITAFED
+569 IKAFED
-575 FLAQA
+575 FLVQ
-580 SARGDLPDISEDEIS
+580 SGDITGVSKKEIN
-595 DLLMF
+595 DLLVF
-600 LNRMRTDSTLL
+600 LNRMRTDPDFGLQPDIKTL
-611 REPDLPKFKN
+611 EQ
-621 LGIDP
+621 LGFSVENVN
-626 KKINEQFKQFLET
+626 KLFENFNKIF
-639 IKKIKADQNL
+639 KKIKIDQGFDL

>member
-39 TFRQFKNRIED
+39 TFRQFKNRIEN

-62 IIAGVASGGAGIGL
+62 IIAGVASGGAGVGL
-76 INRFRNRGRGRVTR
+76 INRFRNRGSGRVTR

-133 TGYDIIDRK
+133 TSYDIIDRK
-142 SQGQSN
+142 SQGQTN
-148 LQATTGA
+148 FQATTGA
-155 LATSGGAIGGGAAGA
+155 LATSGGAIAGGAAGA

-220 RQLQINKFRLQ
+220 RQLQVNKFRLQ

-269 DDIVVMLDRLSGD
+269 DEIVVMLDRLSGD

-358 LRKIYLEY
+358 LRQIYLQY
-366 RKGNLDEVELENGI
+366 RKGNIDEIELENGI

-389 QLKIKPNEAI
+389 QLKIKPNEVI
-399 KNEKLRNIFRLKKNN
+399 KNEKLRSIFRLKKNN

-459 FKLDKSNLNKKGLR
+459 FKLDKSNLNAKGLR
-473 VRGLDKIVDD
+473 VRGLDKIVKEED
-483 DTVKI
+483 VSEEVIRNLINAIKK
-488 SQESIQ
+488 QEKVDNLQI
-494 RLIDAVEKQGKLDEL
+494 LNEL
-509 EFLNFLRKQGIAEK
+509 KRRGIAEK
-523 NIQKY
+523 NILDYLKSQDAV
-528 INSEQFT
+528 N
-535 EDLLRLNPQGTLDA
+535 DALRTDFEGVFRLIDKAIKNRELVGDPKSIKATLD
-549 IEEAL
+549 
-554 LNREF
+554 
-559 IGDSKSIEQT
+559 
-569 ITAFED
+569 AFED
-575 FLAQA
+575 FLAEIT
-580 SARGDLPDISEDEIS
+580 ARGDIPGVTSDDIS
-595 DLLMF
+595 DLLMQ
-600 LNRMRTDSTLL
+600 LNRMRVDPTLFS
-611 REPDLPKFKN
+611 EPNLNKFIQK
-621 LGIDP
+621 GIDP
-626 KKINEQFKQFLET
+626 KNIDKMFERFQELL
-639 IKKIKADQNL
+639 KKIDPQNL
-649 SMNEDGGSS
+649 SLNEDMGSS